1 MSEVDIVEQYT
12 LIRPQYEI
20 FTERTRTLIDELLK
34 IQGIK
39 THLIEGRTKT
49 VDSFREKI
57 RRPEK
62 SYADPLAELSVV
74 AH

>member
-39 THLIEGRTKT
+39 LILLK
-49 VDSFREKI
+49 VALKQLIVSEK
-57 RRPEK
+57 K
-62 SYADPLAELSVV
+62 SDVQKS
-74 AH
+74 HMQIH